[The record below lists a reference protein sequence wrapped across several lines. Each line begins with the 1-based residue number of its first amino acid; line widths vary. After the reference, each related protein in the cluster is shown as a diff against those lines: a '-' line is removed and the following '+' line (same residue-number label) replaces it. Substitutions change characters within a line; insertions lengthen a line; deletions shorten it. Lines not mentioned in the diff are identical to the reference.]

1 MSHRE
6 TALTSLTRPRQH
18 RLLRR
23 PEFTA
28 CYEAGHRLFSRHFI
42 VFAFSH
48 ASAGTNWRVG
58 FAVSKKV
65 GTAVRRNRVK
75 RVLREFFRLH
85 QGLVPPGMDIVVVPK
100 RQLRPERVSLA
111 FVRRDLLPVVES
123 LRGAASAGLP
133 GARA

>member
-1 MSHRE
+1 MSCRE
-6 TALTSLTRPRQH
+6 TALTRPRRR

-28 CYEAGHRLFSRHFI
+28 CYETGRRLFSRHFI
-42 VFAFSH
+42 VFALSR
-48 ASAGTNWRVG
+48 ASAGAEWRVG
-58 FAVSKKV
+58 FAVSKKI

-85 QGLVPPGMDIVVVPK
+85 QALLPPGTDIVVVPK
-100 RQLRPERVSLA
+100 RQIRPEHVTFA
-111 FVRRDLLPVVES
+111 FVRRDLLPVVEE
-123 LRGAASAGLP
+123 LRGAVVSP

>member
-1 MSHRE
+1 MSRG
-6 TALTSLTRPRQH
+6 LGDVYKRQ
-18 RLLRR
+18 
-23 PEFTA
+23 
-28 CYEAGHRLFSRHFI
+28 
-42 VFAFSH
+42 
-48 ASAGTNWRVG
+48 
-58 FAVSKKV
+58 
-65 GTAVRRNRVK
+65 VRRNRVK

-100 RQLRPERVSLA
+100 RQLRPERVTLA